1 MNTPEQKLSE
11 WLRNNPEGYYT
22 LPMEQIAKDA
32 GVGLGAA
39 NRILPV
45 LIAKRDGVLPS
56 VVKERRFIT
65 TQRRIDRNRLWELYK
80 QGVTATDIAFILGCS
95 EGSVRDIIRRESP
108 PDESS
113 KDIGRILR

>member
-1 MNTPEQKLSE
+1 MKTPEQKLSE
-11 WLRNNPEGYYT
+11 WLANNPEGYYS

-45 LIAKRDGVLPS
+45 LIAKRDNVLPS

-65 TQRRIDRNRLWELYK
+65 TQRRIDRNKLWELHK
-80 QGVTATDIAFILGCS
+80 QGITATDIAFILGCS

-113 KDIGRILR
+113 KNIG